1 MSDFSRTPGGN
12 ELFVNSNE
20 STLDLIL
27 RFREDFAIYF
37 DKNPDNDIKFNQL
50 MEAFRKEPYLC
61 YFQKQKVF
69 QSRDKITGK
78 TTNLSNHKIIIPFEA
93 EMAFEGILIPADDG
107 VSYRVH
113 SLKQVFY
120 ISAPQKDTIPQKCNI
135 KFQGMKSWD
144 SISIN
149 SEAFRLLLQNIEQLN
164 IPTIDLNKERDRSIW
179 KNYVVALKRITKRKE
194 KVWKIKKVDPV
205 KYEVRGN
212 EVRAPYINI
221 YIDENQ
227 LANEFKE
234 EVLELFNEEELEDY
248 AFGDERVSIEFKNFR
263 RLSQSELEKLT
274 ESGAELFYEL
284 APNTPYN
291 EIGGE
296 VSFIYSDFKKKD
308 AIFQQIINLLKSDYQ
323 LEIDISTNGF
333 LSMNNSD
340 LPFIEKI
347 ISDYYSNLLRIE
359 VENRTRL
366 KVEFSTADSLKDYVQ
381 PLKKLLVEEQLG
393 SVNVVVS
400 DNIILE
406 IPKAIQLKKFKALG
420 LDLVQSENK
429 LQPANTFNL
438 KPIEGYVIKDNCYV
452 IYDNINP
459 NPKDALEELTKKIE
473 AIYPGKRIYRKP
485 TKLYFKANT
494 KVDINVLRHFKLA
507 ADKPGKSSFNIETSI
522 LEIQAH
528 TEADY
533 LDTLKHIRNSFS
545 NATIEEKPF
554 KLNYYLRFKTDS
566 IELREETFNRIRNEI
581 RSCISGNI
589 RFDSI
594 KDHNRLIFNYRFNTE
609 EERDNFKTKLHELT
623 SSMQDILA
631 LKFENLLGRT
641 NYELIKNE
649 KLEEAEEKKTN
660 RNVFNAEFVFLTPD
674 ENITLRN
681 AIESHGELASF
692 SGGIS
697 IGKLVDKKKNK
708 LEFRLNEEF
717 DDLLNAPL
725 EQRLD
730 PKDIVKGFIKPHFQ
744 GELSNINRMIKAMEK
759 VVNPGGRSEHFLYK
773 NSGVPV
779 KIGFPINKNLP
790 NFLFDPTESR
800 FDTSNFEEQKNWIIQ
815 NLNQPLIKDV
825 PKQLEAVTKTL
836 LAKDLSIIQGPPG
849 TGKTTVISE
858 IVWQTLVQNPSA
870 RILITSQTHLAVDN
884 ALERTKGQKLVR
896 PIRIG
901 ETDKFEDEGKV
912 YSRDRLLK
920 WLDSKV
926 GSSQEK
932 EYENNAVYHWIE
944 SIIHKSDKS
953 EEFRKPIEKWT
964 SALSKKDSNIKQIF
978 YEAYSRNI
986 NVFAATCSECGSPKF
1001 STSFKDAFYPSTSEW
1016 IEPEFDMV
1024 IMDESSKATPP
1035 ELILP
1040 LTLGKKV
1047 VIIGDHKQLPPMI
1060 DEREFGEALEISGAK
1075 ELIAHWTRTDY
1086 KTSQFEKLFKNAP
1099 REIVTSLDTQFRMH
1113 EQIMDCI
1120 SQFYEDQTELENG
1133 LICGIKQQMDIP
1145 DLNSKPSRYHGINI
1159 NPLITP
1165 ETHAIWVNVD
1175 KPETQENEH
1184 YYSNDF
1190 EVETI
1195 YKILKILTADP
1206 KFKELNEFMKTQ
1218 KEEEQEI
1225 GIITFYGPQRK
1236 KIGQRLYPTLKPIHW
1251 KEFDKYKFENE
1262 FNIPFR
1268 INTVDKFQGMEKNI
1282 VIVSTVRSNKQIQ
1295 IDSSGRRTERPNTNY
1310 PKAYGFAQ
1318 EHPRINVGF
1327 SRAKRLLIVVGNE
1340 AHFSNKEEYRTS
1352 ISRMHRVDF
1361 SQIQNLIAK

>member
-1 MSDFSRTPGGN
+1 MSDFTRTPGEN
-12 ELFVNSNE
+12 DLFVNSNE

-27 RFREDFAIYF
+27 RFRDDFAIYF

-50 MEAFRKEPYLC
+50 MEAFRKETYLC
-61 YFQKQKVF
+61 YFQKQKIF
-69 QSRDKITGK
+69 QSRDRITGK
-78 TTNLSNHKIIIPFEA
+78 ITNLSNHKIIIPFDT
-93 EMAFEGILIPADDG
+93 EMAFEGILIPADDE
-107 VSYRVH
+107 VSYRVK

-135 KFQGMKSWD
+135 RFQGMKSWD
-144 SISIN
+144 SFSSN
-149 SEAFRLLLQNIEQLN
+149 SEAFKLLFQNIEKLN
-164 IPTIDLNKERDRSIW
+164 VPTIDLNKERDRSIW
-179 KNYVVALKRITKRKE
+179 NNYVVALKRIIKRKE
-194 KVWKIKKVDPV
+194 KVWKIKKVDTV
-205 KYEVRGN
+205 KYEELGN
-212 EVRAPYINI
+212 EGRSPYINL

-227 LANEFKE
+227 LADEFKDD
-234 EVLELFNEEELEDY
+234 VLELFNEDELEDY
-248 AFGDERVSIEFKNFR
+248 AFGDEKVSIEFKNFR
-263 RLSQSELEKLT
+263 KLSQNELDKLT
-274 ESGAELFYEL
+274 EAGAELFYDL

-296 VSFIYSDFKKKD
+296 VSFIYSDAEKKD
-308 AIFQQIINLLKSDYQ
+308 VIFQEIIKLLSTEYQ
-323 LEIDISTNGF
+323 LDIDISTNGN
-333 LSMNNSD
+333 LSINGSD
-340 LPFIEKI
+340 LPFLEKI
-347 ISDYYSNLLRIE
+347 IKDNYSNLLSIDIE
-359 VENRTRL
+359 NKTKL
-366 KVEFSTADSLKDYVQ
+366 KVDFSTSDSLKDFVE
-381 PLKKLLVEEQLG
+381 PIKKLLVEEQLNT
-393 SVNVVVS
+393 VNVLVK
-400 DNIILE
+400 DNIIIE

-420 LDLVQSENK
+420 LELVKSENK

-438 KPIEGYVIKDNCYV
+438 KPIEGYSIKENCYV
-452 IYDNINP
+452 IYDESNP

-473 AIYPGKRIYRKP
+473 AVYPGKRIYRKP
-485 TKLYFKANT
+485 TKLYFTGNK

-507 ADKPGKSSFNIETSI
+507 SDKPGISSFNIETSL
-522 LEIQAH
+522 LEVRASSE
-528 TEADY
+528 TEY
-533 LDTLKHIRNSFS
+533 LDVLKNIRNSFP
-545 NATIEEKPF
+545 NAIIEDRPF
-554 KLNYYLRFKTDS
+554 KLNYFLRFNSDS
-566 IELREETFNRIRNEI
+566 RELREETFNKIKNEI
-581 RSCISGNI
+581 RNYISGNL

-609 EERDNFKTKLHELT
+609 EERDFFKSKLQELT
-623 SSMQDILA
+623 ISKQDILSV
-631 LKFENLLGRT
+631 KFENALGRT
-641 NYELIKNE
+641 IYELIKNE
-649 KLEEAEEKKTN
+649 KLEDAEERETK

-674 ENITLRN
+674 ENNSLKN
-681 AIESHGELASF
+681 AIDAHGELASF
-692 SGGIS
+692 NGGIP
-697 IGKLVDKKKNK
+697 IGKLVKKDKNK
-708 LEFRLNEEF
+708 LKFRLNEDF
-717 DDLLNAPL
+717 DELLNAPI
-725 EQRLD
+725 ESRLD
-730 PKDIVKGFIKPHFQ
+730 FSEIAKGFIKPRFQ
-744 GELSNINRMIKAMEK
+744 GDLVNVDRMIKAMEK
-759 VVNPGGRSEHFLYK
+759 VVNPGGRSEHFK
-773 NSGVPV
+773 SRNTGKPF

-825 PKQLEAVTKTL
+825 PKQLEAVTKTM

-901 ETDKFEDEGKV
+901 DTDKFEDEGKV
-912 YSRDRLLK
+912 YSRDRLFK
-920 WLDSKV
+920 WLESKV
-926 GSSQEK
+926 GSEQEK
-932 EYENNAVYHWIE
+932 ENENNAVNHWIE
-944 SIIHKSDKS
+944 SIITKSDKT
-953 EEFRKPIEKWT
+953 EEFKKPIEKWT
-964 SALSKKDSNIKQIF
+964 KALKEKDTNIKQLF

-1001 STSFKDAFYPSTSEW
+1001 SNSFKDAFYPNTSAW
-1016 IEPEFDMV
+1016 VEPEFDMV

-1060 DEREFGEALEISGAK
+1060 DEKEFGEALEISGAK
-1075 ELIAHWTRTDY
+1075 ELIEHWTRSDY

-1120 SQFYEDQTELENG
+1120 SQFYEDQTELEDG
-1133 LICGIKQQMDIP
+1133 LICGIKQQMNIP
-1145 DLNSKPSRYHGINI
+1145 DFNTKPSRYHGINI

-1195 YKILKILTADP
+1195 YKILKILTADE
-1206 KFKELNEFMKTQ
+1206 KFKELNEFMKSQ

-1225 GIITFYGPQRK
+1225 GIITFYGPQMK
-1236 KIGQRLYPTLKPIHW
+1236 KIGQRLYPNLKPTDW
-1251 KEFDKYKFENE
+1251 KEFDKFKYENE
-1262 FNIPFR
+1262 FKIPFR

-1295 IDSSGRRTERPNTNY
+1295 IDSSGRKTERPNTNY

-1340 AHFSNKEEYRTS
+1340 AHFANKEEYRNS
-1352 ISRMHRVDF
+1352 ISKMHRVDF
-1361 SQIQNLIAK
+1361 SQIQNLLTK